1 MSSSY
6 HGLILIDKPVGL
18 TSHDVV
24 YHIRKIFKTKEV
36 GHSGTLDPLA
46 SGLMVVL
53 LGEATKLSPY
63 ITDGDKGYEV
73 EFRLGFE
80 TDTLDVTGKCVA
92 EKAVVVERSQ
102 VIDFALKANQEF
114 ELPIPMYSA
123 KKIDGKKL
131 YEYARENIQIEVP
144 TKKMNFWNIQN
155 LSQENDF
162 KFSLECSKGSFIR
175 SWVKFVGEQSGELAT
190 MTALRRFKSDR
201 FFLKDA
207 IELDELKQVEE
218 KKLSEYLVPLEKAL
232 GTVKSLKVSGKDETL
247 MRNGQISHDLR
258 SRLIIEFDP
267 AKDEYVQI
275 LSSQGL
281 LMAVLGLEPYV
292 GFKIKRIFNSPSDL
306 AK

>member
-24 YHIRKIFKTKEV
+24 SQVRKIFKTKEV

-80 TDTLDVTGKCVA
+80 TDTLDVTGTCVA
-92 EKAVVVERSQ
+92 EKPVTANRSQ
-102 VIDFALKANQEF
+102 IIAKAMQLNQEF

-131 YEYARENIQIEVP
+131 YEYARENIHVEVP

-155 LSQENDF
+155 LCSDSEY

-175 SWVKFVGEQSGELAT
+175 SWVKYVGEQSGELAT
-190 MTALRRFKSDR
+190 MSALRRFKSDR
-201 FFLKDA
+201 FLLRDA
-207 IELDELKQVEE
+207 TTLEDLKQV
-218 KKLSEYLVPLEKAL
+218 SENQLVQYLVPIEKAL
-232 GTVKSLKVSGKDETL
+232 SSVKTMKVAGKDETL

-267 AKDEYVQI
+267 AKDEFVQI
-275 LSSQGL
+275 HSSKGQ
-281 LMAVLGLEPYV
+281 LMAVIGLEPYV
-292 GFKIKRIFNSPSDL
+292 GFKIRRIFNSPVSGS
-306 AK
+306 